1 MKGQGDRAAPCLA
14 LGPPRRLREEPSQLL
29 ADSMPGLGSIVLA
42 AVLFPGALILALLVA
57 GIRRLARWQ
66 GVLWLLGEIL
76 AGVAVIAMTIVALV
90 NVNDL
95 WRIPGAVPI
104 CSGISGAHCS

>member
-1 MKGQGDRAAPCLA
+1 M
-14 LGPPRRLREEPSQLL
+14 LL

-95 WRIPGAVPI
+95 WRTRGPSLLAPGFRGRTAPDRFRLGG
-104 CSGISGAHCS
+104 SARASQEGNFRD